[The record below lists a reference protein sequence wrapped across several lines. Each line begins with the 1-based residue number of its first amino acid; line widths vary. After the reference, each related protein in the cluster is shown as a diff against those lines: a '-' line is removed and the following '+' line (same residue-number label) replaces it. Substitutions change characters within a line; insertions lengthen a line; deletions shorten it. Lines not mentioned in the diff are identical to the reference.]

1 MYTYWKYR
9 KFPLEI
15 DLITQSPI
23 LLICKNSKYASIFIV
38 IIHNKIIISIC
49 LALYLKIGSNKIVCF
64 WEMALISYQ
73 VLEIAR
79 HHKWNTM
86 KIYQGCI
93 VIVVFPWIICSGSL
107 GCPRLRV
114 ACISSLLFIYK
125 LPIQHIQLNC
135 NVFEVS
141 LYHILSCVCIHHIRS
156 YSMVRSQLM
165 KAELHCKEIRS
176 WKRYRC
182 NHISILNGC
191 NKEPLTHGP
200 SSV

>member
-1 MYTYWKYR
+1 MVGIIFKDR
-9 KFPLEI
+9 
-15 DLITQSPI
+15 QQQNCM
-23 LLICKNSKYASIFIV
+23 LLRNGINFISSLRNSKAPQIKY
-38 IIHNKIIISIC
+38 NED
-49 LALYLKIGSNKIVCF
+49 LLRLYCCF
-64 WEMALISYQ
+64 
-73 VLEIAR
+73 
-79 HHKWNTM
+79 
-86 KIYQGCI
+86 
-93 VIVVFPWIICSGSL
+93 VVFPWIICSGSL

-114 ACISSLLFIYK
+114 ACILSLLFIYE

-176 WKRYRC
+176 WKCYRC
-182 NHISILNGC
+182 NHISILNDC